1 MKKILIKKKQ
11 LLMKNFKIMKKTLF
25 FAFSLVSVVCF
36 SQQHT
41 LTIEVDG
48 FDNDKGQLVL
58 GLCNKKEKFLK
69 EFAYG
74 DVVMIKN
81 KKATV
86 VFKNL
91 PSGEYAISLFH
102 DVNSNN
108 TLDKNMFGIPSED
121 YGFSNNAKGAFG
133 PPKYEDAKFNLYESK
148 LIAINL

>member
-1 MKKILIKKKQ
+1 MKTII
-11 LLMKNFKIMKKTLF
+11 F
-25 FAFSLVSVVCF
+25 FAFSLVSVACF

-58 GLCNKKEKFLK
+58 GVCNKKEKFLK
-69 EFAYG
+69 EFAFG

-86 VFKNL
+86 VIKNL

-102 DVNSNN
+102 DVNSNYI
-108 TLDKNMFGIPSED
+108 LDKNMFGIPSED
-121 YGFSNNAKGAFG
+121 YGFSNNPKVIFG
-133 PPKYEDAKFNLYESK
+133 PPNYDEAKFSLVSDKN
-148 LIAINL
+148 INIRL